1 MVTIKNI
8 YICEVCGE
16 EYSTM
21 EKAVECEKI
30 PISHPIFTVGDKVR
44 VKTGDGKGEIVEI
57 AEIGYIKPSFF
68 GIRLAHRIIYTGEFD
83 DGSFRGLFEGVDC
96 EAV

>member
-8 YICEVCGE
+8 YVCECCGE
-16 EYSTM
+16 EYNTL
-21 EKAVECEKI
+21 EKAEACEKI
-30 PISHPIFTVGDKVR
+30 PIGHPIFTVGDNVR
-44 VKTGDGKGEIVEI
+44 VKCGDGKGEIVEI

-68 GIRLAHRIIYTGEFD
+68 GMRLAHKILYTVEFD
-83 DGSFRGLFEGVDC
+83 DGSFRGLIEGVDC